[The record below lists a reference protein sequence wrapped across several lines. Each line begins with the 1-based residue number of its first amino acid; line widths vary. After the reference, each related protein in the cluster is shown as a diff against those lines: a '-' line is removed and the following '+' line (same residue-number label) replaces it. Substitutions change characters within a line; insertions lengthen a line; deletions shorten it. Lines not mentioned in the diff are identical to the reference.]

1 MSTRVQVFPVFLK
14 IRHDFAH
21 SPDRAGQT
29 GCLRHQATAGPSVFP
44 AGTACD
50 LPAPGPEYGQ
60 RHVAQTKRDAPAR
73 ARPTDFWL
81 WAYSAPGAVTTSRRG
96 HSRYSALHTGRLQA
110 RQRRVKLIRYGQGD
124 LHWATDNNPIRDAV
138 RTTLPIGSPDIYDS
152 YLKQIIPRWCD

>member
-1 MSTRVQVFPVFLK
+1 MTLPIRLTRLAKQAVCFP
-14 IRHDFAH
+14 
-21 SPDRAGQT
+21 GQN
-29 GCLRHQATAGPSVFP
+29 GLRSASLGLRS
-44 AGTACD
+44 GR
-50 LPAPGPEYGQ
+50 
-60 RHVAQTKRDAPAR
+60 RHVAPMKHQMKRDAPAR

>member
-1 MSTRVQVFPVFLK
+1 MTFPIHLTGLAKRAVCATRQPPVHLFSRPERPATCQPRARST
-14 IRHDFAH
+14 
-21 SPDRAGQT
+21 GN
-29 GCLRHQATAGPSVFP
+29 
-44 AGTACD
+44 GT
-50 LPAPGPEYGQ
+50 LP
-60 RHVAQTKRDAPAR
+60 KRKGTHRQR